1 MQAEVIVS
9 SFGKAALTW
18 NLRLWDSVAPTR
30 DQSII
35 VDLHE
40 QKANIKKNLL
50 GSCHVSC
57 LMAAL
62 QDKTCLMIHQ
72 LRSFLKNTA
81 HAAGP
86 ALIDGL
92 S

>member
-40 QKANIKKNLL
+40 QKANINF
-50 GSCHVSC
+50 
-57 LMAAL
+57 M
-62 QDKTCLMIHQ
+62 
-72 LRSFLKNTA
+72 
-81 HAAGP
+81 
-86 ALIDGL
+86 
-92 S
+92 